1 MKAVLQKQ
9 GFPTVLRISD
19 KTVDSKVNKFLLY
32 PWKKGE
38 IVKVAP
44 YEKQEPLQ
52 GKAGSVFGR
61 NYVVI
66 QRKIDGVWQRWVWCW
81 RELEP
86 LKK

>member
-1 MKAVLQKQ
+1 MRAVLQKQ

-19 KTVDSKVNKFLLY
+19 KTVEGKRNKFLLY

-38 IVKVAP
+38 IVKVVP

-52 GKAGSVFGR
+52 GKSDSVFRR
-61 NYVVI
+61 NYVVV
-66 QRKIDGVWQRWVWCW
+66 QRRIEGVWQRWTWAW
-81 RELEP
+81 KELEP